1 LSASWALYQS
11 KDIYALAIASI
22 SFGTSAIFVRFATEA
37 TALSLTF
44 FRLSL
49 AAIVMILFAY
59 QRKALIPL
67 ARKQV
72 VLVVLAGL
80 VLSLHFATF
89 ILAVKFTTVANA
101 TFLVNTSPV
110 MLAVLAPIMIKE
122 RTTSRESIGVI
133 TATIGVLFVANAGNG
148 FRYFSLA
155 DASALLAAFLI
166 SLYTMLGRSIR
177 TQGVSTACYT
187 AYVYSTAAIVG
198 FSLAEMF
205 GSNMFRTYDT
215 TNLVAIL
222 GLAIV
227 PTMLGHSLYNYSLGA
242 VKTVTA
248 NLFPLLEPI
257 IASVFAVFLFGEI
270 PTITQLFGYLLIL
283 TAVAVVVTSQ
293 SKI

>member
-1 LSASWALYQS
+1 LYQS

-67 ARKQV
+67 ARKQI

-122 RTTSRESIGVI
+122 RTTFRESIGVI
-133 TATIGVLFVANAGNG
+133 TATIGVLFVANAGSG

-166 SLYTMLGRSIR
+166 SLYTMLGRSLR

-257 IASVFAVFLFGEI
+257 IASVFAVFLFREI
-270 PTITQLFGYLLIL
+270 PTIIQLFGYLLIL

>member
-1 LSASWALYQS
+1 
-11 KDIYALAIASI
+11 
-22 SFGTSAIFVRFATEA
+22 
-37 TALSLTF
+37 
-44 FRLSL
+44 
-49 AAIVMILFAY
+49 
-59 QRKALIPL
+59 
-67 ARKQV
+67 
-72 VLVVLAGL
+72 
-80 VLSLHFATF
+80 
-89 ILAVKFTTVANA
+89 
-101 TFLVNTSPV
+101 
-110 MLAVLAPIMIKE
+110 MIKE
-122 RTTSRESIGVI
+122 RTTFRESIGVI
-133 TATIGVLFVANAGNG
+133 TATIGVLFVANAGSG

-166 SLYTMLGRSIR
+166 SLYTMLGRSLR

-257 IASVFAVFLFGEI
+257 IASVFAVFLFREI
-270 PTITQLFGYLLIL
+270 PTIIQLFGYLLIL

>member
-1 LSASWALYQS
+1 MYQS

-67 ARKQV
+67 ARKQI

-122 RTTSRESIGVI
+122 RTTFRESIGVI
-133 TATIGVLFVANAGNG
+133 TATIGVLFVANAGSG

-166 SLYTMLGRSIR
+166 SLYTMLGRSLR

-257 IASVFAVFLFGEI
+257 IASVFAVFLFREI
-270 PTITQLFGYLLIL
+270 PTIIQLFGYLLIL

>member
-67 ARKQV
+67 ARKQI

-122 RTTSRESIGVI
+122 RTTFRESIGVI
-133 TATIGVLFVANAGNG
+133 TATIGVLFVANAGSG

-166 SLYTMLGRSIR
+166 SLYTMLGRSLR

-257 IASVFAVFLFGEI
+257 IASVFAVFLFREI
-270 PTITQLFGYLLIL
+270 PTIIQLFGYLLIL